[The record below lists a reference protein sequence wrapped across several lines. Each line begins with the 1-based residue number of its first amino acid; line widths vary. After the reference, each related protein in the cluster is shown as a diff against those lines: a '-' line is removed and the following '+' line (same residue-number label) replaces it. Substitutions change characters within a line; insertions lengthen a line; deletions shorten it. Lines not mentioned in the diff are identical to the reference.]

1 MKVGWRKGEV
11 LHEEEVEEMGQAQM
25 EPQDYVEVKTVV
37 VVISEKEKDCPPV
50 AGQEMEGG
58 VEEAVMPKR
67 QKREQEKKLQGVK
80 SELGIP
86 LLL

>member
-37 VVISEKEKDCPPV
+37 VVISEKDCPPV

-67 QKREQEKKLQGVK
+67 QRREQEKKLQGVK

-86 LLL
+86 RLL